1 MVQRVDVKTAWKK
14 LQSSQAVLVDIRA
27 EDERAQGVG
36 DGVWALGRD
45 YLESEVLD
53 RYPDKK
59 QPLYL
64 ICRSGKR
71 SLYAAQALQAQGYQ
85 QVCSVDGG
93 MIAWREQSLP
103 MAKKDPALALRYDRQ
118 RKLPQIGEAGQKRL
132 CSSRVLIIGMGGLGC
147 PVVQYLAGAGVGQ
160 LLLVDDDVVAVHNL
174 HRHVEP

>member
-64 ICRSGKR
+64 ICRSG
-71 SLYAAQALQAQGYQ
+71 
-85 QVCSVDGG
+85 
-93 MIAWREQSLP
+93 
-103 MAKKDPALALRYDRQ
+103 
-118 RKLPQIGEAGQKRL
+118 
-132 CSSRVLIIGMGGLGC
+132 
-147 PVVQYLAGAGVGQ
+147 
-160 LLLVDDDVVAVHNL
+160 
-174 HRHVEP
+174 